1 MIIGVTS
8 ALALLL
14 AVLDHGYLAPYG
26 SPVGQLM
33 LGLVGCL
40 FAIAFVWMARLSR
53 PVPLGRLLGAEA
65 AP

>member
-40 FAIAFVWMARLSR
+40 FAIAFVWMARLTR
-53 PVPLGRLLGAEA
+53 P